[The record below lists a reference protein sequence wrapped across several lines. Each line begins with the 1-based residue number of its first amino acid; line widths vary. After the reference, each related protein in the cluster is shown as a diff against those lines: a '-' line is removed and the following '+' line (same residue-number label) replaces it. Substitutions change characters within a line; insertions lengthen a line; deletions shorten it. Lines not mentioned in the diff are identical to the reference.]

1 MRRRR
6 CGADRELAEFLL
18 PAPRSQPGIFARR
31 GLYLLPAAFLL
42 GLAMTSQWQ
51 TQQAR
56 SPYVSRYY
64 PQLAEAAFSLQK
76 EQDGLRDQL
85 ADLRSRL
92 DEIQRESASLGGEAA
107 ALQRQIEDL
116 KPLAGLTALEGPGLV
131 VTLDDARLPA
141 TAKNIE
147 RSIVHSQD
155 ITDVVNAAWK
165 AGAEAIAINGER
177 IVGTSSCVGATIQI
191 NGRLMSPPY
200 VINVIG
206 SSEDLYRA
214 FNDRDELADLKSR
227 RDLNGFGFQFARAT
241 EVRVA
246 AYTGALLV
254 RHVSVQ

>member
-1 MRRRR
+1 M
-6 CGADRELAEFLL
+6 ADSLA
-18 PAPRSQPGIFARR
+18 PPSVAPSPRPSLARR
-31 GLYLLPAAFLL
+31 GLLLLIPAFLL
-42 GLAMTSQWQ
+42 GLVMTSQWQ

-64 PQLAEAAFSLQK
+64 PQLEEAAFSLQQ
-76 EQDGLRDQL
+76 EQDGLRAQL
-85 ADLRSRL
+85 AELRQSL
-92 DEIQRESASLGGEAA
+92 DEIQRQSASLGGEAA
-107 ALQRQIEDL
+107 VLQREIEDL
-116 KPLAGLTALEGPGLV
+116 KPLAGLTALSGPGIV

-200 VINVIG
+200 VIDVIG
-206 SSEDLYRA
+206 PSDELYGA
-214 FNDRDELADLKSR
+214 LNDREELADLKTR
-227 RDLNGFGFQFARAT
+227 RDLNGFGFQIARAAD
-241 EVRVA
+241 VRVPP
-246 AYTGALLV
+246 YTGALLV
-254 RHVSVQ
+254 RHVTVR

>member
-1 MRRRR
+1 MA
-6 CGADRELAEFLL
+6 GSIAQG
-18 PAPRSQPGIFARR
+18 PHPRTSLARR
-31 GLYLLPAAFLL
+31 GLLLLLPAFLL
-42 GLAMTSQWQ
+42 GLVMTSQWQ

-64 PQLAEAAFSLQK
+64 PQLAEAAFSLQQ

-85 ADLRSRL
+85 AELRSRL
-92 DEIQRESASLGGEAA
+92 DEIQRQSASLGGEAA

-116 KPLAGLTALEGPGLV
+116 KPLAGLTALAGPGVV

-165 AGAEAIAINGER
+165 AGAEAVSINGER

-206 SSEDLYRA
+206 PGDELYGSL
-214 FNDRDELADLKSR
+214 NDGDELADLRSR
-227 RDLNGFGFQFARAT
+227 RDVNGFGFQVARAA
-241 EVRVA
+241 EIRVP

-254 RHVSVQ
+254 RHVSVRER